1 MKIGIIGSGH
11 IGTALVQHL
20 TKLGHEVMI
29 ANSRGPETLKDIA
42 SETGATAVTAEE
54 AAAAEDLVI
63 VTIPEKAVP
72 ELPISVL
79 SSSKATIVD
88 TGNYYPSR
96 DGELK
101 EIVGGLPDSAWVA
114 SVIGHPVI
122 KAFNNIYSQSLAE
135 KGTPAGSPNR
145 IALSVAG
152 DDAQQKKLVMDLIDA
167 IGFDPIDCGSLSESW
182 KQQPGT
188 PAYCHDLDKEALKAA
203 LDQADD
209 SKREESRADAD
220 EQLRKML
227 AGE

>member
-11 IGTALVQHL
+11 IGTALVHHL
-20 TKLGHEVMI
+20 TKLGHEVLI
-29 ANSRGPETLKDIA
+29 ANSRGPETLQDLA
-42 SETGATAVTAEE
+42 SETGATATTAEQ

-79 SSSKATIVD
+79 SSSKATIID

-122 KAFNNIYSQSLAE
+122 KAFNNIFSQSLAE

-145 IALSVAG
+145 VALSVAG
-152 DDAQQKKLVMDLIDA
+152 DDDQQKKLVMDLIDA
-167 IGFDPIDCGSLSESW
+167 IGFDPVDCGSLSESW

-188 PAYCHDLDKEALKAA
+188 PAYCHDLDKDALKAA
-203 LDQADD
+203 LEQADN

-227 AGE
+227 EGN

>member
-167 IGFDPIDCGSLSESW
+167 IGFDPIDCGSLSDSW

-188 PAYCHDLDKEALKAA
+188 PAYCQDLDKETLKAA
-203 LDQADD
+203 LEQADD
-209 SKREESRADAD
+209 SKREESRAEAD

>member
-1 MKIGIIGSGH
+1 
-11 IGTALVQHL
+11 
-20 TKLGHEVMI
+20 
-29 ANSRGPETLKDIA
+29 
-42 SETGATAVTAEE
+42 
-54 AAAAEDLVI
+54 
-63 VTIPEKAVP
+63 
-72 ELPISVL
+72 VL

-135 KGTPAGSPNR
+135 KGTPAGSANR

-152 DDAQQKKLVMDLIDA
+152 DDEQQKKLVMDLIDA

-209 SKREESRADAD
+209 SKREESRANAD

>member
-1 MKIGIIGSGH
+1 MKIGIIGSGN
-11 IGTALVQHL
+11 IGTALVHHL

-101 EIVGGLPDSAWVA
+101 EIVAGLPDSAWVA

-145 IALSVAG
+145 VALSVAG
-152 DDAQQKKLVMDLIDA
+152 DDEQQKKLVMDLIDA

-209 SKREESRADAD
+209 SKREESRANAD